1 MRGGLKENLAHL
13 LAAVSNLPLW
23 AILHIIAACLLGK
36 KGAFFYNPRYD
47 IPAWIPYY
55 LLYACTLS
63 PAPDNN
69 LLCTSHKRL

>member
-47 IPAWIPYY
+47 IPA
-55 LLYACTLS
+55 
-63 PAPDNN
+63 
-69 LLCTSHKRL
+69 